1 MIADENIFGKASA
14 VRSILTRDIFSVQVY
29 LDEIGFELQD
39 KLGLSVDM
47 EDNYI
52 RIHNVNESDKGAI
65 LAQIRNSIVGFLK
78 RNQKLICNS
87 LIVEIADHIQAYAD
101 ACTYPEW
108 IYDTIISPNTILV
121 RF

>member
-14 VRSILTRDIFSVQVY
+14 VRSILARDIFSVQVY
-29 LDEIGFELQD
+29 LDEIGFELRD
-39 KLGLSVDM
+39 KLHLPVDM

-52 RIHNVNESDKGAI
+52 RIQNIEDTDKNAI
-65 LAQIRNSIVGFLK
+65 LMQIRNSIVGFLR

-87 LIVEIADHIQAYAD
+87 LIVEVADHIQAYAD

-108 IYDTIISPNTILV
+108 IYDTIISPNSILI